1 MNKLSFDLYEGV
13 CEPFSLQYDG
23 SLCAE
28 FDFYPPKDG
37 YLLLFDRTFRVEA
50 GRCTADLRTLEDGAY
65 TPYFYTDELM
75 YSMPSV
81 RKEGRMIKLDPPGED
96 FIYKTAARCRFA
108 ARRIHELER
117 KVAELGELIEGTKLA
132 IGDKTE

>member
-65 TPYFYTDELM
+65 TPYFYTEDTM
-75 YSMPSV
+75 YSMPILT
-81 RKEGRMIKLDPPGED
+81 KEGKKIQFHPPFED
-96 FIYKTAARCRFA
+96 FIYKLAARCRFA
-108 ARRIHELER
+108 AKRIYELEG
-117 KVAELGELIEGTKLA
+117 KIAELSEKIEGCKLT

>member
-50 GRCTADLRTLEDGAY
+50 GRCTADLCTLEDGAY

-75 YSMPSV
+75 YAMPSV